1 MRRTKSWIVG
11 IACGA
16 LCAVCVFMYLQDAG
30 AQVDAAR
37 AEALERFGGEQVEVC
52 VAKRDIA
59 AGEVVDASSF
69 EKRMWVTALLPED
82 PLTQDSDVLGKQVT
96 STVLK
101 GEVLTSRRFEESPSS
116 IDVPGE
122 LTAVSVP
129 ARDVQT
135 VGGALRPGMFVD
147 VYATGSA
154 GSAGT
159 TLIAHSVL
167 VLATNASSSSKS
179 GADSVSHTDENRARV
194 ASVSEVV
201 SWAIKLLSHDDLRKK
216 RILVIG
222 GRSEEPLDSMR
233 LITNRSSGLM
243 AVTLAQRAFERGA
256 DVELWMGGGSVDVP
270 DFIPVKRYETVGD
283 LIGMLGSIDHDL
295 VIVPAALADFTP
307 EKKVEGKIPSGEG
320 FTMSLKPV
328 PKVLPLIRGKCQN
341 VIGYKAESGLS
352 RSDLVKKARG
362 RLEEYDLMACVANDV
377 DSAGKTSASM
387 ILVTRDEATDI
398 TGSKAAISDMILNF
412 VAQRL

>member
-1 MRRTKSWIVG
+1 MRQTKSWIVG

-69 EKRMWVTALLPED
+69 EKRMWVTALLPDD

-101 GEVLTSRRFEESPSS
+101 GEVLTSRRFEESSSS

-147 VYATGSA
+147 VYCDGL
-154 GSAGT
+154 GGND
-159 TLIAHSVL
+159 AH
-167 VLATNASSSSKS
+167 
-179 GADSVSHTDENRARV
+179 R
-194 ASVSEVV
+194 
-201 SWAIKLLSHDDLRKK
+201 
-216 RILVIG
+216 
-222 GRSEEPLDSMR
+222 P
-233 LITNRSSGLM
+233 
-243 AVTLAQRAFERGA
+243 
-256 DVELWMGGGSVDVP
+256 
-270 DFIPVKRYETVGD
+270 
-283 LIGMLGSIDHDL
+283 
-295 VIVPAALADFTP
+295 
-307 EKKVEGKIPSGEG
+307 
-320 FTMSLKPV
+320 
-328 PKVLPLIRGKCQN
+328 
-341 VIGYKAESGLS
+341 
-352 RSDLVKKARG
+352 
-362 RLEEYDLMACVANDV
+362 
-377 DSAGKTSASM
+377 
-387 ILVTRDEATDI
+387 
-398 TGSKAAISDMILNF
+398 
-412 VAQRL
+412 

>member
-154 GSAGT
+154 GSAGSAGT

-179 GADSVSHTDENRARV
+179 GADSVS
-194 ASVSEVV
+194 
-201 SWAIKLLSHDDLRKK
+201 W
-216 RILVIG
+216 
-222 GRSEEPLDSMR
+222 
-233 LITNRSSGLM
+233 
-243 AVTLAQRAFERGA
+243 VTLALDPANVQEIVSVAQGS
-256 DVELWMGGGSVDVP
+256 ELYFTLPGEDVP
-270 DFIPVKRYETVGD
+270 EPTVSKSLDANEGQK
-283 LIGMLGSIDHDL
+283 GSS
-295 VIVPAALADFTP
+295 V
-307 EKKVEGKIPSGEG
+307 
-320 FTMSLKPV
+320 
-328 PKVLPLIRGKCQN
+328 QQ
-341 VIGYKAESGLS
+341 
-352 RSDLVKKARG
+352 RSDAASDSGSSQVSQPDG
-362 RLEEYDLMACVANDV
+362 R
-377 DSAGKTSASM
+377 SAAADASQAEGSASNSDS
-387 ILVTRDEATDI
+387 DEGA
-398 TGSKAAISDMILNF
+398 SHE
-412 VAQRL
+412 R

>member
-154 GSAGT
+154 GSAGP
-159 TLIAHSVL
+159 TLIAHSVW
-167 VLATNASSSSKS
+167 VLATIASSSSKA
-179 GADSVSHTDENRARV
+179 GADSVS
-194 ASVSEVV
+194 
-201 SWAIKLLSHDDLRKK
+201 W
-216 RILVIG
+216 
-222 GRSEEPLDSMR
+222 
-233 LITNRSSGLM
+233 
-243 AVTLAQRAFERGA
+243 VTLALDPANVQEIVSVAQGS
-256 DVELWMGGGSVDVP
+256 ELYFTLPGEDVP
-270 DFIPVKRYETVGD
+270 EPTVSKSLDANEGQK
-283 LIGMLGSIDHDL
+283 GSS
-295 VIVPAALADFTP
+295 V
-307 EKKVEGKIPSGEG
+307 
-320 FTMSLKPV
+320 
-328 PKVLPLIRGKCQN
+328 QQ
-341 VIGYKAESGLS
+341 
-352 RSDLVKKARG
+352 RSDAASDSGSSQVSQPDG
-362 RLEEYDLMACVANDV
+362 R
-377 DSAGKTSASM
+377 SAAADASQAEGSASNSDS
-387 ILVTRDEATDI
+387 DEGA
-398 TGSKAAISDMILNF
+398 SHE
-412 VAQRL
+412 R

>member
-1 MRRTKSWIVG
+1 
-11 IACGA
+11 
-16 LCAVCVFMYLQDAG
+16 MYLQDAG

-69 EKRMWVTALLPED
+69 EKRMWVTALLPDD

-101 GEVLTSRRFEESPSS
+101 GEVLTSRRFEESSSS

-147 VYATGSA
+147 VYATGS
-154 GSAGT
+154 SGT

-179 GADSVSHTDENRARV
+179 GADSVS
-194 ASVSEVV
+194 
-201 SWAIKLLSHDDLRKK
+201 W
-216 RILVIG
+216 
-222 GRSEEPLDSMR
+222 
-233 LITNRSSGLM
+233 
-243 AVTLAQRAFERGA
+243 VTLALDPANVQEIVSVAQGS
-256 DVELWMGGGSVDVP
+256 ELYFALPGEDVP
-270 DFIPVKRYETVGD
+270 EPTVSKSLDANEGQK
-283 LIGMLGSIDHDL
+283 GSNIQQKSD
-295 VIVPAALADFTP
+295 AASDSGSSQVSQPDGRSAAADASQA
-307 EKKVEGKIPSGEG
+307 EG
-320 FTMSLKPV
+320 
-328 PKVLPLIRGKCQN
+328 
-341 VIGYKAESGLS
+341 
-352 RSDLVKKARG
+352 
-362 RLEEYDLMACVANDV
+362 
-377 DSAGKTSASM
+377 SASNSDS
-387 ILVTRDEATDI
+387 DEGA
-398 TGSKAAISDMILNF
+398 SHE
-412 VAQRL
+412 R

>member
-1 MRRTKSWIVG
+1 MRQTKSLIVG

-69 EKRMWVTALLPED
+69 EKRMWVTALLPDD

-101 GEVLTSRRFEESPSS
+101 GEVLTSRRFEESSSS

-147 VYATGSA
+147 VYATGST
-154 GSAGT
+154 GSTGT

-179 GADSVSHTDENRARV
+179 GADSVS
-194 ASVSEVV
+194 
-201 SWAIKLLSHDDLRKK
+201 W
-216 RILVIG
+216 
-222 GRSEEPLDSMR
+222 
-233 LITNRSSGLM
+233 
-243 AVTLAQRAFERGA
+243 VTLALDPANVQEIVSVAQGS
-256 DVELWMGGGSVDVP
+256 ELYFTLPGEDVP
-270 DFIPVKRYETVGD
+270 EPTVSKSLDANEGQKGSSVQQRSDAASDSGSSQVSQPDGRSAAADASQAEGALPAPASD
-283 LIGMLGSIDHDL
+283 LG
-295 VIVPAALADFTP
+295 
-307 EKKVEGKIPSGEG
+307 SGEG
-320 FTMSLKPV
+320 
-328 PKVLPLIRGKCQN
+328 
-341 VIGYKAESGLS
+341 
-352 RSDLVKKARG
+352 
-362 RLEEYDLMACVANDV
+362 
-377 DSAGKTSASM
+377 ASHE
-387 ILVTRDEATDI
+387 R
-398 TGSKAAISDMILNF
+398 
-412 VAQRL
+412 

>member
-59 AGEVVDASSF
+59 AGEVVDVSSF
-69 EKRMWVTALLPED
+69 EKRMWVTALLPDD
-82 PLTQDSDVLGKQVT
+82 PLTQDGDVLGKQVT

-101 GEVLTSRRFEESPSS
+101 GEVLTSRRFEESSSS

-135 VGGALRPGMFVD
+135 VGGALRPGMF
-147 VYATGSA
+147 

-179 GADSVSHTDENRARV
+179 GADSVS
-194 ASVSEVV
+194 
-201 SWAIKLLSHDDLRKK
+201 W
-216 RILVIG
+216 
-222 GRSEEPLDSMR
+222 
-233 LITNRSSGLM
+233 
-243 AVTLAQRAFERGA
+243 VTLALDPANVQEIVSVAQGS
-256 DVELWMGGGSVDVP
+256 ELYFTLPGEDVP
-270 DFIPVKRYETVGD
+270 EPTVSKSLDANEGQK
-283 LIGMLGSIDHDL
+283 GSNIQQKSD
-295 VIVPAALADFTP
+295 AASDSGSSQVSQPDGRSAAADA
-307 EKKVEGKIPSGEG
+307 S
-320 FTMSLKPV
+320 
-328 PKVLPLIRGKCQN
+328 Q
-341 VIGYKAESGLS
+341 AE
-352 RSDLVKKARG
+352 
-362 RLEEYDLMACVANDV
+362 
-377 DSAGKTSASM
+377 DSASNSDSDEGASHE
-387 ILVTRDEATDI
+387 R
-398 TGSKAAISDMILNF
+398 
-412 VAQRL
+412 

>member
-69 EKRMWVTALLPED
+69 EKRMWVTALLPDD

-101 GEVLTSRRFEESPSS
+101 GEVLTSRQFEESSSS

-147 VYATGSA
+147 VYATGS
-154 GSAGT
+154 SGT

-179 GADSVSHTDENRARV
+179 GADSVS
-194 ASVSEVV
+194 
-201 SWAIKLLSHDDLRKK
+201 W
-216 RILVIG
+216 
-222 GRSEEPLDSMR
+222 
-233 LITNRSSGLM
+233 
-243 AVTLAQRAFERGA
+243 VTLALDPANVQEIVSVAQGSELYFTLPGEDVPEPTVSVARCERGP
-256 DVELWMGGGSVDVP
+256 EGIECP
-270 DFIPVKRYETVGD
+270 TEVG
-283 LIGMLGSIDHDL
+283 
-295 VIVPAALADFTP
+295 
-307 EKKVEGKIPSGEG
+307 
-320 FTMSLKPV
+320 
-328 PKVLPLIRGKCQN
+328 RG
-341 VIGYKAESGLS
+341 I
-352 RSDLVKKARG
+352 
-362 RLEEYDLMACVANDV
+362 
-377 DSAGKTSASM
+377 
-387 ILVTRDEATDI
+387 
-398 TGSKAAISDMILNF
+398 
-412 VAQRL
+412 

>member
-1 MRRTKSWIVG
+1 MRRTKSWIIG

-16 LCAVCVFMYLQDAG
+16 LCAVCVLVYLQDAS
-30 AQVDAAR
+30 AQVDAVR

-69 EKRMWVTALLPED
+69 EKRMWVTALLPDD

-101 GEVLTSRRFEESPSS
+101 GEVLTSRRFEESSSS

-154 GSAGT
+154 GT
-159 TLIAHSVL
+159 TLIVHSVL

-179 GADSVSHTDENRARV
+179 GADSVS
-194 ASVSEVV
+194 
-201 SWAIKLLSHDDLRKK
+201 W
-216 RILVIG
+216 
-222 GRSEEPLDSMR
+222 
-233 LITNRSSGLM
+233 
-243 AVTLAQRAFERGA
+243 VTLALNPANVQEIVSVAQGS
-256 DVELWMGGGSVDVP
+256 ELYFTLPGEDVP
-270 DFIPVKRYETVGD
+270 EPT
-283 LIGMLGSIDHDL
+283 
-295 VIVPAALADFTP
+295 
-307 EKKVEGKIPSGEG
+307 
-320 FTMSLKPV
+320 V
-328 PKVLPLIRGKCQN
+328 PKSLDANEGQKGSNIQQKSDAASDSGSSQVSQSDGRSAAADASQ
-341 VIGYKAESGLS
+341 AEG
-352 RSDLVKKARG
+352 
-362 RLEEYDLMACVANDV
+362 
-377 DSAGKTSASM
+377 SASNSDS
-387 ILVTRDEATDI
+387 DEGA
-398 TGSKAAISDMILNF
+398 SHE
-412 VAQRL
+412 R

>member
-1 MRRTKSWIVG
+1 MRQTKSWIVG

-69 EKRMWVTALLPED
+69 EKRMWVTALLPDD

-101 GEVLTSRRFEESPSS
+101 GEVLTSRRFEESSSS

-135 VGGALRPGMFVD
+135 V
-147 VYATGSA
+147 
-154 GSAGT
+154 SAGT

-179 GADSVSHTDENRARV
+179 GADSVS
-194 ASVSEVV
+194 
-201 SWAIKLLSHDDLRKK
+201 W
-216 RILVIG
+216 
-222 GRSEEPLDSMR
+222 
-233 LITNRSSGLM
+233 
-243 AVTLAQRAFERGA
+243 VTLALDPANVQEIVSVAQGS
-256 DVELWMGGGSVDVP
+256 ELYFTLPGEDVP
-270 DFIPVKRYETVGD
+270 EPTVSKSLDANEGQK
-283 LIGMLGSIDHDL
+283 GSNIQQKSD
-295 VIVPAALADFTP
+295 AASDSGSSQVSQPDGRSAAADASQA
-307 EKKVEGKIPSGEG
+307 EG
-320 FTMSLKPV
+320 
-328 PKVLPLIRGKCQN
+328 
-341 VIGYKAESGLS
+341 
-352 RSDLVKKARG
+352 
-362 RLEEYDLMACVANDV
+362 
-377 DSAGKTSASM
+377 SASNSDS
-387 ILVTRDEATDI
+387 DEGA
-398 TGSKAAISDMILNF
+398 SHE
-412 VAQRL
+412 R

>member
-1 MRRTKSWIVG
+1 MGRTKSWIVG

-16 LCAVCVFMYLQDAG
+16 LCAVCGFMYLQDAG

-37 AEALERFGGEQVEVC
+37 AEALERCGGEQVEVC

-101 GEVLTSRRFEESPSS
+101 GEVLTSGRFEEPSSS

-154 GSAGT
+154 GT
-159 TLIAHSVL
+159 TLIVHSVL

-179 GADSVSHTDENRARV
+179 GADSVS
-194 ASVSEVV
+194 
-201 SWAIKLLSHDDLRKK
+201 W
-216 RILVIG
+216 
-222 GRSEEPLDSMR
+222 
-233 LITNRSSGLM
+233 
-243 AVTLAQRAFERGA
+243 VTLALDPANVQEIVSVAQGS
-256 DVELWMGGGSVDVP
+256 ELYFTLPGEDVP
-270 DFIPVKRYETVGD
+270 EPTVSKSLDANEGQK
-283 LIGMLGSIDHDL
+283 GSNIQQKSD
-295 VIVPAALADFTP
+295 AASDSGSSQVSQPDGRSAAADA
-307 EKKVEGKIPSGEG
+307 S
-320 FTMSLKPV
+320 
-328 PKVLPLIRGKCQN
+328 Q
-341 VIGYKAESGLS
+341 AE
-352 RSDLVKKARG
+352 
-362 RLEEYDLMACVANDV
+362 
-377 DSAGKTSASM
+377 DSASNSDSDEGASHE
-387 ILVTRDEATDI
+387 R
-398 TGSKAAISDMILNF
+398 
-412 VAQRL
+412 

>member
-1 MRRTKSWIVG
+1 MRQTKSWIVG

-69 EKRMWVTALLPED
+69 EKRMWVTALLPDD

-101 GEVLTSRRFEESPSS
+101 GEVLTSRRFEESSSS

-154 GSAGT
+154 GT

-167 VLATNASSSSKS
+167 VLATNASS
-179 GADSVSHTDENRARV
+179 
-194 ASVSEVV
+194 
-201 SWAIKLLSHDDLRKK
+201 
-216 RILVIG
+216 
-222 GRSEEPLDSMR
+222 
-233 LITNRSSGLM
+233 
-243 AVTLAQRAFERGA
+243 
-256 DVELWMGGGSVDVP
+256 
-270 DFIPVKRYETVGD
+270 
-283 LIGMLGSIDHDL
+283 
-295 VIVPAALADFTP
+295 
-307 EKKVEGKIPSGEG
+307 
-320 FTMSLKPV
+320 
-328 PKVLPLIRGKCQN
+328 
-341 VIGYKAESGLS
+341 
-352 RSDLVKKARG
+352 
-362 RLEEYDLMACVANDV
+362 
-377 DSAGKTSASM
+377 
-387 ILVTRDEATDI
+387 
-398 TGSKAAISDMILNF
+398 
-412 VAQRL
+412 

>member
-101 GEVLTSRRFEESPSS
+101 GEVLTSRRFEESPYS

-129 ARDVQT
+129 TRDVQT

-179 GADSVSHTDENRARV
+179 GADSVS
-194 ASVSEVV
+194 
-201 SWAIKLLSHDDLRKK
+201 W
-216 RILVIG
+216 
-222 GRSEEPLDSMR
+222 
-233 LITNRSSGLM
+233 
-243 AVTLAQRAFERGA
+243 VTLALDPANVQEIVSVAQGS
-256 DVELWMGGGSVDVP
+256 ELYFTLPGEDVP
-270 DFIPVKRYETVGD
+270 EPTVSKSLDANEGQK
-283 LIGMLGSIDHDL
+283 GSS
-295 VIVPAALADFTP
+295 V
-307 EKKVEGKIPSGEG
+307 
-320 FTMSLKPV
+320 
-328 PKVLPLIRGKCQN
+328 QQ
-341 VIGYKAESGLS
+341 
-352 RSDLVKKARG
+352 RSDAASDSGSSQVSQPDG
-362 RLEEYDLMACVANDV
+362 R
-377 DSAGKTSASM
+377 SAAADASQAEGSASNSDS
-387 ILVTRDEATDI
+387 DEGA
-398 TGSKAAISDMILNF
+398 SHE
-412 VAQRL
+412 R

>member
-1 MRRTKSWIVG
+1 MRQTKSWIVG

-69 EKRMWVTALLPED
+69 EKRMWVTALLPDD

-101 GEVLTSRRFEESPSS
+101 GEVLTSRRFEESSSS

-135 VGGALRPGMFVD
+135 VGGALRSGMFVD
-147 VYATGSA
+147 VYAT

-167 VLATNASSSSKS
+167 VLATSSSSKS
-179 GADSVSHTDENRARV
+179 GADSVS
-194 ASVSEVV
+194 
-201 SWAIKLLSHDDLRKK
+201 W
-216 RILVIG
+216 
-222 GRSEEPLDSMR
+222 
-233 LITNRSSGLM
+233 
-243 AVTLAQRAFERGA
+243 VTLALDPANVQEIVSVAQGS
-256 DVELWMGGGSVDVP
+256 ELYFTLPGEDVP
-270 DFIPVKRYETVGD
+270 EPTVLKSLDANEGQKGSSVQQRSDVASDSGSSQVSQPDGRSAAADASQAEGALPAPASD
-283 LIGMLGSIDHDL
+283 LG
-295 VIVPAALADFTP
+295 
-307 EKKVEGKIPSGEG
+307 SGEG
-320 FTMSLKPV
+320 
-328 PKVLPLIRGKCQN
+328 
-341 VIGYKAESGLS
+341 
-352 RSDLVKKARG
+352 
-362 RLEEYDLMACVANDV
+362 
-377 DSAGKTSASM
+377 ASHE
-387 ILVTRDEATDI
+387 R
-398 TGSKAAISDMILNF
+398 
-412 VAQRL
+412 

>member
-1 MRRTKSWIVG
+1 MRRTKSWIIG

-16 LCAVCVFMYLQDAG
+16 LCAVCVLVYLQDAS
-30 AQVDAAR
+30 AQVDAVR

-69 EKRMWVTALLPED
+69 EKRMWVTALLPDD

-154 GSAGT
+154 GT

-167 VLATNASSSSKS
+167 VLATNASSS
-179 GADSVSHTDENRARV
+179 
-194 ASVSEVV
+194 
-201 SWAIKLLSHDDLRKK
+201 
-216 RILVIG
+216 
-222 GRSEEPLDSMR
+222 
-233 LITNRSSGLM
+233 
-243 AVTLAQRAFERGA
+243 
-256 DVELWMGGGSVDVP
+256 
-270 DFIPVKRYETVGD
+270 
-283 LIGMLGSIDHDL
+283 
-295 VIVPAALADFTP
+295 
-307 EKKVEGKIPSGEG
+307 
-320 FTMSLKPV
+320 
-328 PKVLPLIRGKCQN
+328 
-341 VIGYKAESGLS
+341 
-352 RSDLVKKARG
+352 
-362 RLEEYDLMACVANDV
+362 
-377 DSAGKTSASM
+377 
-387 ILVTRDEATDI
+387 
-398 TGSKAAISDMILNF
+398 
-412 VAQRL
+412 